1 MLKKLKCKFILINMT
16 IVTIM
21 LLVIFGMVLGST
33 RFEMEQQSIRTMRFL
48 LDGRNFP
55 PSRPGEPTESVQ
67 LPFFSVSV
75 SSDGALLSLK
85 GGFYDL
91 TDIESLRK
99 IISEAA
105 RQEEDLGILR
115 SYNLR
120 YLRKNTPLGQSLVF
134 VDISSEQ
141 ATLSSLLKSCM
152 IIGLVSFSAF
162 LALSFFL
169 ARWAVHPVEKAWMQ
183 QKQFVADA
191 SHELKTP
198 LTVIM
203 TTAEILS
210 GNDFDAEQHSQMMNG
225 ILTMSQQ
232 MRGLVDNLL
241 ELARVDAGSAKIVFS
256 PINLSVIT
264 SDAVLPFEPVYFEQ
278 GMQLEYSIEENIGVH
293 GSFTQLKQVID
304 IFLDNALKYSAP
316 GGCVI
321 LTLKRQGNG
330 CLLAVSSPGKS
341 ISKQELKNIFR
352 RFYRMDKARAMDHSY
367 GLGLSIADTIVQQH
381 KGKIWAESE
390 GGVNTFFV
398 QLPTI

>member
-1 MLKKLKCKFILINMT
+1 MLKRLKYKFILINMT
-16 IVTIM
+16 IVTIT
-21 LLVIFGMVLGST
+21 LLVILGMVLGST
-33 RFEMEQQSIRTMRFL
+33 RFEMEQQSIRIMRFL
-48 LDGRNFP
+48 LEDRNFP
-55 PSRPGEPTESVQ
+55 PRRPGEPTESVQ
-67 LPFFSVSV
+67 LPFFNVSV
-75 SSDGALLSLK
+75 GSDGTLLSLK

-91 TDIESLRK
+91 TDIESLRT
-99 IISEAA
+99 IISEAT
-105 RQEEDLGILR
+105 RQKEDLGILR
-115 SYNLR
+115 DYNLR
-120 YLRKNTPLGQSLVF
+120 YLRKNTPLGQSIVF

-141 ATLSSLLKSCM
+141 ATLTSLLKSCM
-152 IIGLVSFSAF
+152 IIGLASFSAL

-169 ARWAVHPVEKAWMQ
+169 ARWAVRPVETAWIQ

-210 GNDFDAEQHSQMMNG
+210 GNNYDVDQHTQMMDG
-225 ILTMSQQ
+225 ILSMSKQ
-232 MRGLVDNLL
+232 MRGLVDSLL
-241 ELARVDAGSAKIVFS
+241 ELARVDSGSAKMFFS
-256 PINLSVIT
+256 SINFSSIA
-264 SDAVLPFEPVYFEQ
+264 SDAVLPFEPVFFEQ
-278 GMQLEYSIEENIGVH
+278 GLQLEFRIEENIGVQ
-293 GSFTQLKQVID
+293 GSFTHLRQVID

-330 CLLAVSSPGKS
+330 CLLAVSSPGNL

-352 RFYRMDKARAMDHSY
+352 RFYRMDKARAMNHSY
-367 GLGLSIADTIVQQH
+367 GLGLSIAESIVTQH

-390 GGVNTFFV
+390 NGINTFFV

>member
-16 IVTIM
+16 IVTVM
-21 LLVIFGMVLGST
+21 LLVILGMVLGST

-48 LDGRNFP
+48 LDDRSFP

-75 SSDGALLSLK
+75 GSDGTLLSLK

-91 TDIESLRK
+91 TDIESLRT
-99 IISEAA
+99 IISEAT
-105 RQEEDLGILR
+105 RQKEDLGILR

-120 YLRKNTPLGQSLVF
+120 YLRKNTPLGQSIVF

-152 IIGLVSFSAF
+152 MIGLASFSAF

-169 ARWAVHPVEKAWMQ
+169 ARWAVRPVEKAWMQ

-210 GNDFDAEQHSQMMNG
+210 GNDYDAGQHSQMMNG

-232 MRGLVDNLL
+232 MWGLVDSLL
-241 ELARVDAGSAKIVFS
+241 ELARVDSGSAKMVFS
-256 PINLSVIT
+256 PINLSSIT

-278 GMQLEYSIEENIGVH
+278 GLQLEYSIEEGIGVH
-293 GSFTQLKQVID
+293 GSFTHLRQVVD

-316 GGCVI
+316 AGCVI

-330 CLLAVSSPGKS
+330 CLLAVSSPGNR

-352 RFYRMDKARAMDHSY
+352 RFYRMDKARAMNHSY
-367 GLGLSIADTIVQQH
+367 GLGLSIAESIVTQH
-381 KGKIWAESE
+381 NGKIWAESE
-390 GGVNTFFV
+390 NGINTFFV